1 MITATD
7 LTIGLANRAGT
18 LASACEA
25 LGNAGINIEAVS
37 GSVVDDHPQFHV
49 LVSDA
54 GRATRALID
63 HGFDILGHRQV
74 LAVRVENHPGEGGRL
89 LRRAAD
95 AGVNLDLVYTT
106 LDGRLVLGS
115 DDLAT
120 LRDVLGEVGAGA

>member
-1 MITATD
+1 MTTATD

-25 LGNAGINIEAVS
+25 LGNAGINIEALS
-37 GSVVDDHPQFHV
+37 GAVVDDHPQFHV
-49 LVSDA
+49 LVTDA
-54 GRATRALID
+54 SRAERALID
-63 HGFDILGHRQV
+63 HGFDILGQRQV
-74 LAVRVENHPGEGGRL
+74 LTVSVENRPGAGGRL

-120 LRDVLGEVGAGA
+120 LRGVLDGVGAGA

>member
-1 MITATD
+1 MTTATD

-25 LGNAGINIEAVS
+25 LGHAGINIEGAA

-54 GRATRALID
+54 SRATRALID
-63 HGFDILGHRQV
+63 HGFDILAQRQV
-74 LAVRVENHPGEGGRL
+74 LVVPVENRPGEGGRL

-120 LRDVLGEVGAGA
+120 LREVLGGVGAGA